1 MIKYIKLNKKYQYV
15 VTLFAIF
22 VLANSV
28 QLFSSCNANGGTP
41 AGTTDSVTTASDS
54 LVSIDTAKIPHGKY
68 GDAVKYGRQLMLHTA
83 YYIGP
88 NGVNGH
94 YTGNKMNCTNCH
106 RDAGTRP
113 YAFNLV
119 RSFKDY
125 PQYRAREGRILS
137 LAERIN
143 NCVMRPNLGR
153 PLPLDSRE
161 MVSIMAY
168 LKFLSDSSHVDARTK
183 GLKNM
188 TVELPDVAASSDHG
202 EKLYAQHCERCHAKN
217 GEGKMAFDNV
227 AYQYPPV
234 WGLLAYRPGSSMHRV
249 VKLAQWLKAN
259 MPYDK
264 TTPGTT
270 FLTDAE
276 ALDIAAYVNDDKK
289 HQRPAAKTTKEEDYP
304 NHEEKAID
312 YDKGPFK
319 DPFSEQQHKYG
330 PYKPIID
337 YWEGKGITP
346 VI

>member
-1 MIKYIKLNKKYQYV
+1 MKKRYTYIFF
-15 VTLFAIF
+15 LFGIF
-22 VLANSV
+22 VLANAT
-28 QLFSSCNANGGTP
+28 QLLTSCNGSKAEGI
-41 AGTTDSVTTASDS
+41 ATDSLAAHADS
-54 LVSIDTAKIPHGKY
+54 VVSVDTSKMPGGKY
-68 GDAVKYGRQLMLHTA
+68 GAAVKYGRELMLHTA

-88 NGVNGH
+88 DGINGH

-153 PLPLDSRE
+153 PLPLDGKE
-161 MVSIMAY
+161 MISIMAY
-168 LKFLSDSSHVDARTK
+168 LKFISDSTLIDQKTK

-188 TVELPDVAASSDHG
+188 AVELPDHAASSENG
-202 EKLYAQHCERCHAKN
+202 EKLYIEHCQRCHATN
-217 GEGKMAFDNV
+217 GEGKMRFDKV
-227 AYQYPPV
+227 TYEYPPV

-249 VKLAQWLKAN
+249 VKLAQWLKGN

-264 TTPGTT
+264 TAPGKP
-270 FLTDAE
+270 FLTDSE
-276 ALDIAAYVNDDKK
+276 ALDIAAFVNDDKK
-289 HQRPAAKTTKEEDYP
+289 HQRPVAKTTKEVDYP
-304 NHEEKAID
+304 NYEEKAID

-337 YWEGKGITP
+337 YWEGKGIAP
-346 VI
+346 AI

>member
-1 MIKYIKLNKKYQYV
+1 MKKKYQYI
-15 VTLFAIF
+15 TFLLLLFA
-22 VLANSV
+22 LANAM
-28 QLFSSCNANGGTP
+28 Q
-41 AGTTDSVTTASDS
+41 
-54 LVSIDTAKIPHGKY
+54 LVSCSGGRAEEADKVDSAAVNNLVAVDTSKMPGGKY
-68 GDAVKYGRQLMLHTA
+68 GDAVRYGRELMLHTA

-88 NGVNGH
+88 EGINGH

-119 RSFKDY
+119 RSFRDY

-143 NCVMRPNLGR
+143 NCVMRPNLGK
-153 PLPLDSRE
+153 PLPLDGKE
-161 MVSIMAY
+161 MISIMAY
-168 LKFLSDSSHVDARTK
+168 LKFLSDSSNVSKTTK

-188 TVELPDVAASSDHG
+188 EVELPDVAASSDRG
-202 EKLYAQHCERCHAKN
+202 EVLYAQNCERCHAKN
-217 GEGKMAFDNV
+217 GEGKMRFDNV
-227 AYQYPPV
+227 TYEYPPV

-249 VKLAQWLKAN
+249 VKLAQWLKGN

-264 TTPGTT
+264 TAEGKP
-270 FLTDAE
+270 FLTDAQ
-276 ALDIAAYVNDDKK
+276 ALDIAAFVNDDKK
-289 HQRPAAKTTKEEDYP
+289 HKRPLPKTTKEVDYP
-304 NHEEKAID
+304 HYEEKAID

-346 VI
+346 SI

>member
-1 MIKYIKLNKKYQYV
+1 MKKRSQYIAVLV
-15 VTLFAIF
+15 VVF
-22 VLANSV
+22 VLINMV
-28 QLFSSCNANGGTP
+28 QLLSSCKGNGSKTGTP
-41 AGTTDSVTTASDS
+41 DSLGADS
-54 LVSIDTAKIPHGKY
+54 LVTVDTLKIPAGKY
-68 GDAVKYGRQLMLHTA
+68 GEAVKYGRQLLLHTA

-88 NGVNGH
+88 DGVNGH

-119 RSFKDY
+119 RAFRDY

-153 PLPLDSRE
+153 PLPLDGKE
-161 MVSIMAY
+161 MISIMAY
-168 LKFLSDSSHVDARTK
+168 LKFLSDSSNVAPNTK

-188 TVELPDVAASSDHG
+188 TVQLPDVAASSARG
-202 EKLYAQHCERCHAKN
+202 EKLYMQHCERCHAQN
-217 GEGKMAFDNV
+217 GEGKMLASNV
-227 AYQYPPV
+227 AYEYPPV

-249 VKLAQWLKAN
+249 VKLAQWLKGN

-264 TTPGTT
+264 TTPGQP
-270 FLTDAE
+270 FLTDAD
-276 ALDIAAYVNDDKK
+276 ALDIAAFINDDKI
-289 HQRPAAKTTKEEDYP
+289 HQRPIAKTSKEVDYP
-304 NHEEKAID
+304 HFEEKAID

-319 DPFSEQQHKYG
+319 DPFSEQQHKFG

-346 VI
+346 AI

>member
-1 MIKYIKLNKKYQYV
+1 MRKKYQYIAF
-15 VTLFAIF
+15 LFLLFTVINA
-22 VLANSV
+22 V
-28 QLFSSCNANGGTP
+28 QLLSSCNGSKSGQN
-41 AGTTDSVTTASDS
+41 TTADLLAADS
-54 LVSIDTAKIPHGKY
+54 LVSVDTTKMPGGKY
-68 GDAVKYGRQLMLHTA
+68 GEAVRYGRQLMLHTA

-88 NGVNGH
+88 EGVNGH

-119 RSFKDY
+119 RAFRDY

-153 PLPLDSRE
+153 PLPLDGRE
-161 MVSIMAY
+161 MISIMAY
-168 LKFLSDSSHVDARTK
+168 LKFLSDSSVVTK
-183 GLKNM
+183 TTRGLKNM
-188 TVELPDVAASSDHG
+188 EVELPDVAASSNRG
-202 EKLYAQHCERCHAKN
+202 EALYSQNCERCHAKN
-217 GEGKMAFDNV
+217 GEGKMRFDNV
-227 AYQYPPV
+227 TYEYPPV

-249 VKLAQWLKAN
+249 VKLAQWLKGN

-264 TTPGTT
+264 TWPGKT
-270 FLTDAE
+270 FLTDTE
-276 ALDIAAYVNDDKK
+276 ALDIAAFINDDKK
-289 HQRPAAKTTKEEDYP
+289 HQRPLAKTTGEIDYP
-304 NHEEKAID
+304 HYEEKAID

-337 YWEGKGITP
+337 YWEGRGITP
-346 VI
+346 AI

>member
-1 MIKYIKLNKKYQYV
+1 MVWLLMLV
-15 VTLFAIF
+15 
-22 VLANSV
+22 VLADV
-28 QLFSSCNANGGTP
+28 AQLFTSCNEDHAATLSSSKP
-41 AGTTDSVTTASDS
+41 ALISADS
-54 LVSIDTAKIPHGKY
+54 LVTIDTLKIPNDKFGQ
-68 GDAVKYGRQLMLHTA
+68 AVRYGRQLMLNTA

-88 NGVNGH
+88 NGINGH

-119 RSFKDY
+119 RSFRDY

-153 PLPLDSRE
+153 PLPLDGKE
-161 MVSIMAY
+161 MISIMAY
-168 LKFLSDSSHVDARTK
+168 LKFLSDSSHIDSRTK

-188 TVELPDVAASSDHG
+188 TVELPEVAASSDRG
-202 EKLYAQHCERCHAKN
+202 EKLYLQHCERCHAKN
-217 GEGKMAFDNV
+217 GEGKMLASNV
-227 AYQYPPV
+227 SYEYPPV
-234 WGLLAYRPGSSMHRV
+234 WGVLAYRPGSSMHRV
-249 VKLAQWLKAN
+249 VKLAQWLKSN

-264 TTPGTT
+264 TTPGNA

-276 ALDIAAYVNDDKK
+276 SLDIAAFINDDKK
-289 HQRPAAKTTKEEDYP
+289 HKRPAAKTNKEEDYP
-304 NHEEKAID
+304 NYEEKAID

-319 DPFSEQQHKYG
+319 DPFTEQQHKYG

-346 VI
+346 AI

>member
-1 MIKYIKLNKKYQYV
+1 MKRYSYIGGFLI
-15 VTLFAIF
+15 LFI
-22 VLANSV
+22 LADV
-28 QLFSSCNANGGTP
+28 AQLFSSCNESKGEQLSEA
-41 AGTTDSVTTASDS
+41 DSAMVNLVT
-54 LVSIDTAKIPHGKY
+54 VDTLKMPNGKY
-68 GDAVKYGRQLMLHTA
+68 GQAVRYGRELMLHTA

-88 NGVNGH
+88 DGINGR

-119 RSFKDY
+119 RAFRDY

-143 NCVMRPNLGR
+143 NCVMRPNLGK

-161 MVSIMAY
+161 MISIMSY
-168 LKFLSDSSHVDARTK
+168 LKFLSDSSAVNKNTK

-188 TVELPDVAASSDHG
+188 EVEFPDKAATSANG
-202 EKLYAQHCERCHAKN
+202 ERLYAINCERCHAAN
-217 GEGKMAFDNV
+217 GEGKMRFDDV
-227 AYQYPPV
+227 CYEYPPI
-234 WGLLAYRPGSSMHRV
+234 WGLKAYRPGSSMHRV
-249 VKLAQWLKAN
+249 IKLAQWLKAN

-276 ALDIAAYVNDDKK
+276 ALDIAAFINDDTK
-289 HQRPAAKTTKEEDYP
+289 HRRPVANNNTKEVDYP
-304 NHEEKAID
+304 HAEEKAID
-312 YDKGPFK
+312 YDKGPFN
-319 DPFSEQQHKYG
+319 DPFSEKQHKYG

-337 YWEGKGITP
+337 YWEGKGIKPTY
-346 VI
+346 

>member
-1 MIKYIKLNKKYQYV
+1 MKKKYQYIALLMLLV
-15 VTLFAIF
+15 A
-22 VLANSV
+22 LASV
-28 QLFSSCNANGGTP
+28 AQ
-41 AGTTDSVTTASDS
+41 
-54 LVSIDTAKIPHGKY
+54 LVSCSGSRAEEADKVDSAAVNNLVAVDTSKMPGGKY
-68 GDAVKYGRQLMLHTA
+68 GDAVRYGRELMLHTA

-88 NGVNGH
+88 EGVNGH

-113 YAFNLV
+113 YAFNLL
-119 RSFKDY
+119 RSFRDY

-143 NCVMRPNLGR
+143 NCVMRPNLGK
-153 PLPLDSRE
+153 PLPLDGKE
-161 MVSIMAY
+161 MISIMAY
-168 LKFLSDSSHVDARTK
+168 LKFLSDSSNISKTTK

-188 TVELPDVAASSDHG
+188 EVELPDVAASSDRG
-202 EKLYAQHCERCHAKN
+202 EVLYAQNCERCHAKN
-217 GEGKMAFDNV
+217 GEGKMRFDKV
-227 AYQYPPV
+227 TYEYPPV

-249 VKLAQWLKAN
+249 VKLAQWLKGN

-264 TTPGTT
+264 TAEGKP

-276 ALDIAAYVNDDKK
+276 ALDIAAFVNDDKK
-289 HQRPAAKTTKEEDYP
+289 HKRPLPKTAKEVDYP
-304 NHEEKAID
+304 HYEEKAID

-319 DPFSEQQHKYG
+319 DPFSELQHKYG

-346 VI
+346 AI

>member
-1 MIKYIKLNKKYQYV
+1 MKKKYQYI
-15 VTLFAIF
+15 TFLLLLFA
-22 VLANSV
+22 LANV
-28 QLFSSCNANGGTP
+28 AQLVSCSGSKAEEADKADSSAANN
-41 AGTTDSVTTASDS
+41 V
-54 LVSIDTAKIPHGKY
+54 VSIDTTKMPGGKY
-68 GDAVKYGRQLMLHTA
+68 GDAVRYGRELMLHTA

-88 NGVNGH
+88 EGINGH

-119 RSFKDY
+119 RSFRDY

-153 PLPLDSRE
+153 PLPLDSKE
-161 MVSIMAY
+161 MISIMSY
-168 LKFLSDSSHVDARTK
+168 LKFLSDSSNVSKITR

-188 TVELPDVAASSDHG
+188 EVELPNVAASSDRG
-202 EKLYAQHCERCHAKN
+202 EVLYVQNCARCHAKN
-217 GEGKMAFDNV
+217 GEGKMRFDNV
-227 AYQYPPV
+227 TYEYPPV

-249 VKLAQWLKAN
+249 VKLAQWLKGN

-264 TTPGTT
+264 TAEGKP

-276 ALDIAAYVNDDKK
+276 ALDIAAFVNDDKK
-289 HQRPAAKTTKEEDYP
+289 HKRPLPKTTKEVDYP
-304 NHEEKAID
+304 HYEEKAID

-319 DPFSEQQHKYG
+319 DPFSEEQHKYG

-346 VI
+346 AI